1 MRRPDHRADS
11 FAKAYDELVYIH
23 ERMAENGTHFA
34 ASLQQMHDDL
44 VDLAASSERSRKTW
58 KTNGLAAE
66 QKVVDLEQAMRKSK
80 SKYDSLADEYERART
95 GEGRQTGK
103 VLNAFKNKSAA
114 QQEEDL
120 LKKVQAADQ
129 SYHGHVQT
137 LQTEKSHLES
147 TTRPE
152 AIKAVQDLIKELDEG
167 LTLQMQK
174 FGMRTPFPSYWPEL
188 ESPIQITNSSA
199 DLPQPPLMRSCCL
212 ATASALALSRGREA
226 NPTLLRAVFDMPSCR
241 LTTRE
246 ISASSWGLTA
256 PRSRPNRARSS
267 MSATL

>member
-1 MRRPDHRADS
+1 MRRPDHRAGTFS
-11 FAKAYDELVYIH
+11 KAYDELVYIH

-66 QKVVDLEQAMRKSK
+66 QKVIDLEQAMRKSRA
-80 SKYDSLADEYERART
+80 KYDSLADEYERART

-147 TTRPE
+147 TTRPD
-152 AIKAVQDLIKELDEG
+152 AIKAIQDLIKELDEG

-174 FGMRTPFPSYWPEL
+174 FGTKPPEHEL
-188 ESPIQITNSSA
+188 ESIHPYHDS
-199 DLPQPPLMRSCCL
+199 L
-212 ATASALALSRGREA
+212 A
-226 NPTLLRAVFDMPSCR
+226 DMP
-241 LTTRE
+241 
-246 ISASSWGLTA
+246 
-256 PRSRPNRARSS
+256 
-267 MSATL
+267 